1 MEMWP
6 WRQTNNRKVKI
17 RLVSKSTKDCWT
29 ADFCNALFLTRGAH
43 WVDWKNLYLS
53 FQLNFV
59 FLAISKHFGFI
70 RDNIYILMSGRSEF
84 DIWRLLVKRKVLF
97 EESAVISPPCLY
109 RFARSR
115 QPGEWVWILRRDW
128 TIIWIVLS
136 NIKRCFKKDRERDD
150 DRFVIVVALYVG
162 QICRQPMSVE
172 DEPSWSAVSPAR
184 HPLPTFLR
192 NHSEVSLIFL
202 P

>member
-1 MEMWP
+1 
-6 WRQTNNRKVKI
+6 
-17 RLVSKSTKDCWT
+17 
-29 ADFCNALFLTRGAH
+29 
-43 WVDWKNLYLS
+43 
-53 FQLNFV
+53 
-59 FLAISKHFGFI
+59 
-70 RDNIYILMSGRSEF
+70 MSGRSEF

-97 EESAVISPPCLY
+97 EESALTVVISPPCLY
-109 RFARSR
+109 RFARSQ

-172 DEPSWSAVSPAR
+172 DEPSWSAVSPTR
-184 HPLPTFLR
+184 HPLAHIPQESLRSLLNFFALNSPPTGILTGLKS
-192 NHSEVSLIFL
+192 NCM
-202 P
+202 

>member
-1 MEMWP
+1 MP
-6 WRQTNNRKVKI
+6 
-17 RLVSKSTKDCWT
+17 
-29 ADFCNALFLTRGAH
+29 FFLTRGAH
-43 WVDWKNLYLS
+43 WVDWKNLILS

-59 FLAISKHFGFI
+59 FLAISKHFGYPWQ
-70 RDNIYILMSGRSEF
+70 YILMSGRSEF

-97 EESAVISPPCLY
+97 EESAATVVISPPCLY
-109 RFARSR
+109 RFARS
-115 QPGEWVWILRRDW
+115 QQQGEWVWIPRRDW
-128 TIIWIVLS
+128 TIIWIVFS

-150 DRFVIVVALYVG
+150 DRFVIVVALFVG

-172 DEPSWSAVSPAR
+172 DEPPWSAVSPTR